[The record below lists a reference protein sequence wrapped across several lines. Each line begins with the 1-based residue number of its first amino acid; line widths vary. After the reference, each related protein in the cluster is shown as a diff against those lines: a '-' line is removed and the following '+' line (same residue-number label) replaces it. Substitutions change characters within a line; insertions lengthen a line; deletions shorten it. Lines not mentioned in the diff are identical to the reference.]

1 MRIYETTFIL
11 SPQADDAAFDRQ
23 IKSVAELITRHDG
36 RILSEERM
44 GIRRLA
50 YPIKKFTQGYYARII
65 FEGNNNVLR
74 EVDRLYRLEEP
85 YIRNLTVQFEGAPED
100 ISDEF
105 ARKAESKRSEIERDT
120 QKIKDIDMSESGED
134 EKVADVPVSE
144 EKEIVDEGSSDSE
157 LSAEDTELDEI

>member
-23 IKSVAELITRHDG
+23 IKSVSELITRYEG

-50 YPIKKFTQGYYARII
+50 YPIKKFTQGYYTRII
-65 FEGNNNVLR
+65 FEGNRDVLR
-74 EVDRLYRLEEP
+74 EVERLYRLEEP
-85 YIRNLTVQFEGAPED
+85 YIRNLTVQFEGGPED

-105 ARKAESKRSEIERDT
+105 VKEMEKKRSRIDEDMDYEDKSEENDFEGTDEDTDEIKAEEDEFGDAGHPDSLL
-120 QKIKDIDMSESGED
+120 SGE
-134 EKVADVPVSE
+134 KT
-144 EKEIVDEGSSDSE
+144 
-157 LSAEDTELDEI
+157 EDNDL